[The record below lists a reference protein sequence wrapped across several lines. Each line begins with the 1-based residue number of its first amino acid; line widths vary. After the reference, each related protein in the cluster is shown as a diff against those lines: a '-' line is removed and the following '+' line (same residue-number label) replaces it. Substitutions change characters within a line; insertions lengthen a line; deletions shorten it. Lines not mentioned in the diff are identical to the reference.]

1 MNASVT
7 PYSALPVRGSL
18 LALDHSRAATGIA
31 IASFELG
38 LARPLQVL
46 RQPDEEARLAALGR
60 LIQDWQP
67 VLLVLGLPLDRDG
80 GEQPQSR
87 RVRRFAARLEQ
98 RFGLPLVLHDERWST
113 AAAEADLRVQGA
125 GAARLAREGD
135 AQAAREILQGF
146 LDACTTGRA
155 PHAADP
161 GTAT

>member
-1 MNASVT
+1 M
-7 PYSALPVRGSL
+7 
-18 LALDHSRAATGIA
+18 
-31 IASFELG
+31 
-38 LARPLQVL
+38 ARPLQVL

-60 LIQDWQP
+60 LIEDWQP

-80 GEQPQSR
+80 GEQAQSR

-113 AAAEADLRVQGA
+113 AAAEADLRFQGA
-125 GAARLAREGD
+125 GAGRLARDGD

-146 LDACTTGRA
+146 LDACTKGRA
-155 PHAADP
+155 PLAADP